1 MKVKPTEHVNKS
13 NCCHRFGWTRY
24 QFDKHVIAGMPV
36 VEAAGHKGAE
46 YRVDPK
52 AVARWLTQR
61 KAEETARQQR
71 LQEEFAVRRR
81 EAERKV
87 AAMLARKHG
96 QERAQREAAKRREA
110 EWRERKARRQK
121 ERWLDQAYGHCKR
134 CAYKDIGSPK

>member
-1 MKVKPTEHVNKS
+1 MASTPTVNKS
-13 NCCHRFGWTRY
+13 ECCRLFGWSRY

-61 KAEETARQQR
+61 KTEEMAQQRR
-71 LQEEFAVRRR
+71 LQEQYAERRC

-87 AAMLARKHG
+87 AAMLARNYD
-96 QERAQREAAKRREA
+96 QERAQRDA
-110 EWRERKARRQK
+110 
-121 ERWLDQAYGHCKR
+121 
-134 CAYKDIGSPK
+134 